1 MERYLEVNT
10 VRLRQLRRE
19 QALSQQELANF
30 AGTTQETIS
39 RLERGH
45 SAARGHTI
53 RRLSEVLGVKPK
65 ELIKEVEEP
74 FSISFPTG
82 SSSSAIR
89 VNQPAELP
97 NALRKLGLHHSCPV
111 LVVVGGA
118 GKLTD
123 DEMTRLRPLFVE
135 VLAPLAEALGA
146 CVADGGTYSG
156 VMHLMGQA
164 RTETQA
170 SFPLV
175 GVAATGTV
183 ALSGTPLP
191 CPDATPLEPNH
202 THFVLVPGSEWGD
215 DSPWLPRVVSVL
227 AKGAPSVT
235 VVINGGENTWK
246 DVSESVEAGRRVIA
260 VAGSGRAA
268 DMLVGALRG
277 ETVDERGKELV
288 ASGLVQ
294 AVDVAANPGRL
305 SEMVKQ
311 TLSARG

>member
-1 MERYLEVNT
+1 MERYLEVNS

-30 AGTTQETIS
+30 ADTTQETIS

-45 SAARGHTI
+45 NAARGHTI
-53 RRLSEVLGVKPK
+53 RKLAEVLGVKPK

-74 FSISFPTG
+74 FSISFPNG
-82 SSSSAIR
+82 SISSAIR

-97 NALRKLGLHHSCPV
+97 SALRKLGLHHSRPV

-118 GKLTD
+118 GKLTEV
-123 DEMTRLRPLFVE
+123 EMTRLRPLFVE
-135 VLAPLAEALGA
+135 VLAPLAEAMGA

-175 GVAATGTV
+175 GVGAAGTV
-183 ALSGTPLP
+183 ALPDTPLP
-191 CPDATPLEPNH
+191 RPDATLLEPNH

-235 VVINGGENTWK
+235 VVVNGGENTWK

-268 DMLVGALRG
+268 DELVGALRG
-277 ETVDERGKELV
+277 ETVDERAQELV

-294 AVDVAANPGRL
+294 AVDVAVNPAQL

-311 TLSARG
+311 ALSARE

>member
-19 QALSQQELANF
+19 QALSQQELANL

-39 RLERGH
+39 RLERGQN
-45 SAARGHTI
+45 AARGHTI
-53 RRLSEVLGVKPK
+53 RKLAEVLGVKPI
-65 ELIKEVEEP
+65 ELIKDSEEP
-74 FSISFPTG
+74 FSISFPNG

-97 NALRKLGLHHSCPV
+97 NALRKLGLHRSRPV

-118 GKLTD
+118 GKLTEV
-123 DEMTRLRPLFVE
+123 EMTRLRPLFVE

-183 ALSGTPLP
+183 ALPDTPLP
-191 CPDATPLEPNH
+191 RPDATLLEPNH

-227 AKGAPSVT
+227 ANGAPSVT
-235 VVINGGENTWK
+235 VMVNGGENTWK

-260 VAGSGRAA
+260 VAGSVRAA

>member
-1 MERYLEVNT
+1 
-10 VRLRQLRRE
+10 
-19 QALSQQELANF
+19 
-30 AGTTQETIS
+30 
-39 RLERGH
+39 
-45 SAARGHTI
+45 
-53 RRLSEVLGVKPK
+53 
-65 ELIKEVEEP
+65 
-74 FSISFPTG
+74 
-82 SSSSAIR
+82 
-89 VNQPAELP
+89 
-97 NALRKLGLHHSCPV
+97 

-183 ALSGTPLP
+183 ALPDTPLP
-191 CPDATPLEPNH
+191 RPDATPLEPNH

>member
-1 MERYLEVNT
+1 
-10 VRLRQLRRE
+10 
-19 QALSQQELANF
+19 LSQQELAKF

-45 SAARGHTI
+45 NAARGHTI
-53 RRLSEVLGVKPK
+53 RKLAEVLGVKPK

-97 NALRKLGLHHSCPV
+97 SALRKLGLHHSRRV

-118 GKLTD
+118 GKLTEV
-123 DEMTRLRPLFVE
+123 EMTSIGPLFVE

-183 ALSGTPLP
+183 ALPDTPLP
-191 CPDATPLEPNH
+191 RPDATLLEPNH

-215 DSPWLPRVVSVL
+215 DSPWLPRVVRVL

-235 VVINGGENTWK
+235 VVVNGGENTWK

-277 ETVDERGKELV
+277 ETVDERAQELV

-294 AVDVAANPGRL
+294 AVDVTMHPSRL

-311 TLSARG
+311 ALSARE

>member
-183 ALSGTPLP
+183 ALPDTPLP
-191 CPDATPLEPNH
+191 RPDATPLEPNH